1 MADQLHIVPQDAQRD
16 PATDEALLRLA
27 MAAAAIMR
35 TRTRMPGD
43 HERLELGDAVAM
55 VLRIGRLHGLRH
67 APNMRPHEATE
78 TFRAALRLALAAGAP
93 RLQLAAIFNNEE
105 DQPEDTGRKD
115 FA

>member
-27 MAAAAIMR
+27 TAAAAIMQ
-35 TRTRMPGD
+35 TRTRMPAD
-43 HERLELGDAVAM
+43 HERLNLGDAVST
-55 VLRIGRLHGLRH
+55 VLRIGRLHGLQH

-78 TFRAALRLALAAGAP
+78 TFRAALRLARAAGVQP
-93 RLQLAAIFNNEE
+93 LQLIAIFNNDE

-115 FA
+115 F